1 MILSFKENE
10 LGVLRYGWTISTK
23 VGSAVIRNKIKR
35 WCREYFR
42 TAVSDGFHPELDVNV
57 VLRPMPKDFYQRISH
72 EEFIRVLDKG
82 FKSLEGKSSAKAR

>member
-1 MILSFKENE
+1 MSFKEND

-57 VLRPMPKDFYQRISH
+57 VLRPMPKDFYKKISH
-72 EEFIRVLDKG
+72 DEFVRVLEKG
-82 FKSLEGKSSAKAR
+82 FRSLERKSSVKND